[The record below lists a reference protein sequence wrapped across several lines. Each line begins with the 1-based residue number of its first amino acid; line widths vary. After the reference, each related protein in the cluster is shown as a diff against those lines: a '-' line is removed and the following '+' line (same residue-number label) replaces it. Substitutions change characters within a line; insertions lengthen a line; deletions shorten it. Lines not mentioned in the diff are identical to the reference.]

1 LFGVLA
7 ILGLVGVLSTTSFAA
22 GQGHTQTKKGITI
35 GVSLAGYSTDFW
47 SSYVAFEK
55 AAATKNGVSL
65 VGPISADGDAGKQAT
80 QIKTLID
87 QGVSALIIN
96 PVDSAAIAPTL
107 AYAASKHVPVVSVDV
122 APTQGKVYMIVRADN
137 VLYGQNACTYIAS
150 HVRGSGHVAMLEGDL
165 ASINGLDRKNGFLSC
180 MKAHPNLKVVE
191 YATKWDTPT
200 AVNDAKTALSQ
211 YSDLKAIYVH
221 WSGPVPGI
229 IAAEKAAGKFTKVG
243 TAGHIVLFS
252 DDGTPQEHGWIRQG
266 EEDATISQPAT
277 LYAQF
282 AVYYAK
288 QAVNGAKY
296 RAGMKTDHGSKIVP
310 LLGNL
315 EDAIVAPVVSKANV
329 NDPALWGNY
338 KGK

>member
-1 LFGVLA
+1 
-7 ILGLVGVLSTTSFAA
+7 
-22 GQGHTQTKKGITI
+22 
-35 GVSLAGYSTDFW
+35 
-47 SSYVAFEK
+47 
-55 AAATKNGVSL
+55 
-65 VGPISADGDAGKQAT
+65 
-80 QIKTLID
+80 
-87 QGVSALIIN
+87 
-96 PVDSAAIAPTL
+96 
-107 AYAASKHVPVVSVDV
+107 
-122 APTQGKVYMIVRADN
+122 
-137 VLYGQNACTYIAS
+137 
-150 HVRGSGHVAMLEGDL
+150 MLEGDL

-180 MKAHPNLKVVE
+180 MKAHPNLKVVQ

-229 IAAEKAAGKFTKVG
+229 IAAEKAAGKFSKVG
-243 TAGHIVLFS
+243 TPGHIVLFS
-252 DDGTPQEHGWIRQG
+252 DDGTPQEHAWIRAG

-288 QAVNGAKY
+288 QAVNSAKY
-296 RAGMKTDHGSKIVP
+296 SAGMKTDHGSKIVP

-329 NDPALWGNY
+329 NNPALWGNY